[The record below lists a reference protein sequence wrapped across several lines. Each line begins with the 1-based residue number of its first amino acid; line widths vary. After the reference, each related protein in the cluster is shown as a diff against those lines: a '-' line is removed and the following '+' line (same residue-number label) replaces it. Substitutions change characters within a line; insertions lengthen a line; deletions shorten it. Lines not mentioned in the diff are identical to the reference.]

1 MDQDRLK
8 KQQEQ
13 AAAVLYQQ
21 LQQQQ
26 QLFQLINRYL
36 IGQNDTLSFVEN
48 GIGTKQSGATYQI
61 KV

>member
-26 QLFQLINRYL
+26 QLFQLISRCEL
-36 IGQNDTLSFVEN
+36 HMTFVWKMEFE
-48 GIGTKQSGATYQI
+48 TKKQQQ
-61 KV
+61 KVKMIE